1 MTLLNI
7 CLVSLFSLAS
17 MFVSVKIIGNRQ
29 MSELNMFDYING
41 ITIGSIAAEMAT
53 ELEKPYK
60 PLIAMVVYGA
70 ISVMLSICS
79 NKFMRVRKYIN
90 ATPTILLDDG
100 KIFRE
105 NLKKAKL
112 DLSEFL
118 LLCRQQGYY
127 NLCDIQT
134 AVFEFNGLL
143 SVIPKSEK
151 RPLTPEDM
159 NLTPEKAS
167 IPTELIMDGI
177 ILSENLQRLGFDK
190 KWLNKRLCERGFT
203 EAKEVFF
210 AFFDGNGEVFMYPM
224 NVK

>member
-1 MTLLNI
+1 MEIIKVILTSLLSAI
-7 CLVSLFSLAS
+7 ALFIIA
-17 MFVSVKIIGNRQ
+17 KIMGRKQISQ
-29 MSELNMFDYING
+29 LDFFDYING